1 MIVKFKALSLH
12 NFRSHRDLTV
22 NFGEMT
28 KITGDNAKGKSSI
41 LEAIPWLLYSVDM
54 LGSKSDPTPIN
65 YEYDHTLVKLHCSVD
80 GKDVLLSRGIE
91 KGKATYY
98 INEVPAKAKEYEELV
113 KSLFDKD
120 LFLSLYNPS
129 YYFTLKWNE
138 QRELLLRYVS
148 APANKEVFAQLPK
161 QQAEKLGE
169 LVKKHSLVDLEKIHR
184 DNKNK
189 KDKAYIAAQSRSK
202 TLQEQFDQKPQPI
215 DIQAA
220 EEEMIKLTEQI
231 EQIERVTKSAD
242 RNNRLFNEIES
253 NIDSLMQRRDVM
265 KEQYEKLKDEKIE
278 GTCRVCRQP
287 LQNEALKAAEDEKQ
301 QRIDQFKQ
309 EYATLVD
316 ERKRLEQDLRKHKYI
331 DVSEQLAKVRE
342 LEQER
347 SKWLERFRENQKYA
361 QLEEQLAKARED
373 EESTLASLNES
384 IFIIDAIKAFSAKEA
399 EMMADKVE
407 DLFTTLSIRLFKQNK
422 GDGEIKPDFEIEMDG
437 KPYRK
442 LSLSESIRAGLELRD
457 VLSQQSEIVAPCMVD
472 NAESI
477 TRFKQPN
484 GQLIVSRV
492 VPGQEL
498 TIETEEEVNE

>member
-1 MIVKFKALSLH
+1 MIMKFKTLSLH
-12 NFRSHRDLTV
+12 NFKSHRDLTV
-22 NFGEMT
+22 EFADLT

-41 LEAIPWLLYSVDM
+41 LEAIPWLLYSVDV

-65 YEYDHTLVKLHCSVD
+65 YEYDHTLVKLHFAVD
-80 GKDVLLSRGIE
+80 GKDVLLGRGIE

-98 INEVPAKAKEYEELV
+98 INDVPSKAKEYEEIV

-129 YYFTLKWNE
+129 YFFTLKWNE
-138 QRELLLRYVS
+138 QRELILRYTS
-148 APANKEVFAQLPK
+148 TPSNKEVFAQLPK

-169 LVKKHSLVDLEKIHR
+169 LVKKHSLTDLEKIHR

-189 KDKAYIAAQSRSK
+189 KDKAYIAAQSRTK
-202 TLQEQFDQKPQPI
+202 TLQEQFDQQPQPI

-220 EEEMIKLTEQI
+220 KEKAEKLTEQI
-231 EQIERVTKSAD
+231 KEIDKIIESAD
-242 RNNRLFNEIES
+242 ENNQLINSIKN
-253 NIDSLMQRRDVM
+253 NIDSLIQRRDEM
-265 KEQYEKLKDEKIE
+265 KEKGKKLNDEKIE
-278 GTCRVCRQP
+278 DICRVCKQP
-287 LQNEALKAAEDEKQ
+287 LQDEARQAAEAEKQ
-301 QRIDQFKQ
+301 KRVDQFKE
-309 EYATLVD
+309 EYVSVV
-316 ERKRLEQDLRKHKYI
+316 EKRQKLEQDLKKYAYIGISDQLDQMREFERERMKLWENIQESQKH
-331 DVSEQLAKVRE
+331 
-342 LEQER
+342 
-347 SKWLERFRENQKYA
+347 A
-361 QLEEQLAKARED
+361 QLEQQLEKAKED
-373 EESTLASLNES
+373 EEATLASLNES
-384 IFIIDAIKAFSAKEA
+384 IFIIDAIKAFAAKEA
-399 EMMADKVE
+399 ELQAAKVQ

-457 VLSQQSEIVAPCMVD
+457 VLSQQSGIIAPCMVD

-484 GQLIVSRV
+484 GQLMTSRV

-498 TIETEEEVNE
+498 TIETEDMK

>member
-1 MIVKFKALSLH
+1 MEIKFKTLTLH
-12 NFRSHRDLTV
+12 NFKSHRDLTV
-22 NFGEMT
+22 EFGDLT
-28 KITGDNAKGKSSI
+28 KITGDNTKGKSSI
-41 LEAIPWLLYSVDM
+41 LEAIPWLLYSVDV

-65 YEYDHTLVKLHCSVD
+65 YEYDHTLVKLHFVVD
-80 GKDVLLSRGIE
+80 GKDVLLGRGIE

-98 INEVPAKAKEYEELV
+98 INDVPSKAKEYEELV

-120 LFLSLYNPS
+120 LFLSLFNPS

-161 QQAEKLGE
+161 QQAEKLE
-169 LVKKHSLVDLEKIHR
+169 ALMKKHSLADLEKIHR

-189 KDKAYIAAQSRSK
+189 KDKAYIAAQSKTK
-202 TLQEQFDQKPQPI
+202 TLQEQSYEQFNRLDHSI

-220 EEEMIKLTEQI
+220 EEEMAKLTEQI
-231 EQIERVTKSAD
+231 EKIEKVTKSAD
-242 RNNRLFNEIES
+242 ENNRLFNEIKS
-253 NIDSLMQRRDVM
+253 NIGSLIKRRDEM
-265 KEQYEKLKDEKIE
+265 KKKGKKLNDEKIE
-278 GTCRVCRQP
+278 DICRVCKQP
-287 LQNEALKAAEDEKQ
+287 LQDEARQAAEAERQ
-301 QRIDQFKQ
+301 QRVDQFKQ
-309 EYATLVD
+309 EYETLVD
-316 ERKRLEQDLRKHKYI
+316 ERKKLEQDLRKHKYI
-331 DVSEQLAKVRE
+331 DVSEQLARVRE

-347 SKWLERFRENQKYA
+347 SKWLEHFRENQKYA
-361 QLEEQLAKARED
+361 QLEEQLSEAKED
-373 EESTLASLNES
+373 EAATLASLNES
-384 IFIIDAIKAFSAKEA
+384 IFIIDSIKAFSAKEA
-399 EMMADKVE
+399 EMMAEKVQA
-407 DLFTTLSIRLFKQNK
+407 LFTTLSLRLFKVNK

-457 VLSQQSEIVAPCMVD
+457 VLSQQSGIIAPCMVD

-484 GQLIVSRV
+484 GQLITSRV

-498 TIETEEEVNE
+498 IIEN